1 MQKKKKKNQL
11 PERHFGLFPLSA
23 LKVSSLNLEP
33 FFTPIDV

>member
-1 MQKKKKKNQL
+1 MQKKNQL
-11 PERHFGLFPLSA
+11 TKRHFGLFPLSV

>member
-1 MQKKKKKNQL
+1 MQKKNRLTQ
-11 PERHFGLFPLSA
+11 RHFGLFPLSV